1 MLTRRGL
8 ITGLISFV
16 AAPAIVR
23 VSSIMPVRPVKFVAG
38 QTDQFLKDGI
48 IPFPSTDDL
57 LQEVFDRYAE
67 NLSRVRID
75 AFGSWGG
82 GAVGATF
89 MSLKPQAQRDAGNC
103 QGDQE

>member
-23 VSSIMPVRPVKFVAG
+23 VSSIMPVRPVKHIWAVSPEFVA
-38 QTDQFLKDGI
+38 
-48 IPFPSTDDL
+48 PSTEQLLQAVFDHYRMGISPTAVGKWGMVGDRVTFTPISPDDL
-57 LQEVFDRYAE
+57 
-67 NLSRVRID
+67 
-75 AFGSWGG
+75 W
-82 GAVGATF
+82 
-89 MSLKPQAQRDAGNC
+89 LKPQAQRDAGNR